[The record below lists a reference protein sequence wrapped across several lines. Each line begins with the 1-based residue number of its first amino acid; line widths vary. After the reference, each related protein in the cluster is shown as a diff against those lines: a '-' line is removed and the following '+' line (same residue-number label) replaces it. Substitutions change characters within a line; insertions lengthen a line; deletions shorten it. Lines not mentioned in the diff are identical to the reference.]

1 MILKVNKIVRI
12 IASVFTIVVMFNQSI
27 IAQPDTLWTRAYGG
41 TSDDHGAS
49 VQQTN
54 DGGFII
60 TGRTDSYGA
69 GSSDVWL
76 IKTDTN
82 GDTVW
87 SKTFGGSGEDFG
99 NDVQLTNDGG
109 YIVTASTFSFGSGG
123 SEAWLLRTDSNGDTL
138 WTKTIGGSG
147 GDWIVSV
154 QQTSDGGYITTGG
167 TRNFGANGADL
178 WIIRTDSNGNILWTK
193 LFGGTG
199 YDSGISIRPTIDN
212 GYILTGETNSFGSGD
227 FDIWLLKIDA
237 IGDTLWTRTLG
248 GSNWEYSKSL
258 QQMDDGGYIIAG
270 WTQSFGAGLTD
281 AWLIRTDANG
291 DTIWTHT
298 YGSSNWDKGY
308 SIQQTEDGGFVV
320 AGVTW
325 SFGAGSADVWLI
337 RTDNQGDT
345 IWTSTY
351 GGTNSDGSVSVV
363 YTSDGGLVL
372 IGWTESFGAG
382 GSDVWLIRLEGEI
395 DSGLVAYYPFNGNAN
410 DESVYENHGIVN
422 GATLTID
429 RFGNENSA
437 YEFDGIDDYIDIPYS
452 EYQQPPTISI
462 SCWVKKENIPDGF
475 ESILA
480 ANGGGDPSVD
490 DPYVLGVTD
499 SGYVSIGFEG
509 LPQQIMLSSENPLSL
524 NQWHHIVT
532 LFDDE
537 EDSARLYIDGILNDA
552 GYEPMMTLDTNT
564 LGLKVGT
571 YQLGSGAPLLEY
583 CFHGEID
590 DIMIFNRA
598 LTETEIDSLYHE
610 GGWNTAPEPPT
621 NLAAD
626 AAPAKVRLTWTAS
639 TSSDVSSYKIYRGT
653 SANPTTEIASVSST
667 TTSYDDTGLTNGT
680 TYYYRMT
687 AVKSSGLASSYTSDV
702 TVKPMPIWYVSTSG
716 SSSGFG
722 SSSSPLAA
730 IQAGIDSAS
739 TGDTVLVHPGTYV
752 ENINYNGKNIVVGS
766 LFLTTGDTS
775 YISQTAIDGNQSGS
789 VVTFE
794 SGEDSTTELSGFT
807 ITNGLQQFQN
817 QGGGVKCYF
826 SDPRLDNLFISNNEA
841 YDGGGLYIINSNS
854 LLTNLTFYNNT
865 AMADG
870 GGISFNS
877 SILHLTNSKI
887 IDNTAG
893 NKGGGFG
900 LSGGN
905 LICSNTLVYNNTSSV
920 GGAGIA
926 LSAHSEVTLINS
938 NIVQNSTSNYGGGTY
953 CQNGSVINL
962 LNSIVYDNNPE
973 NIYFSTGGDVN
984 LLNISNSLIGGGQND
999 IITNDYVNISW
1010 LSGNI
1015 DNNPLFSD
1023 TSTGDYTLSDY
1034 SPCIGAG
1041 ADIVEIGG
1049 TWYVAPDTDIY
1060 GNPRPNPAGSNPDM
1074 GAHEND
1080 QPSQRPK
1087 AGTIADG
1094 LGADVDWYNST
1105 TSSSANWA
1113 PFTDDSTVTY
1123 ELAIGSDSTAI
1134 SDILDWTSVGTDTFY
1149 TASGLSMT
1157 EGSTYYVSVRGTDM
1171 DSQVPDTTTTDGVTI
1186 DMTPPVITEV
1196 IEGSLTADID
1206 FQNSDTTLIIAWSG
1220 SDTASGISEYEYALG
1235 TTAGDTSTVN
1245 WTDAGINTDVTITGL
1260 SLTEGVTYYASV
1272 RAFDM
1277 AGNLS
1282 DVTSGDGITP
1292 DISAPYLGTVIDG
1305 LEVDLTFTG
1314 TADSLTASWTGFG
1327 DSLSGIAFYEAAVG
1341 LAAGDS
1347 SVVDWLSVGLD
1358 TFMVATGLSL
1368 QDGVI
1373 YYVSVRA
1380 TDDVGNRSDFA
1391 SSDGV
1396 MVDVSA
1402 PVAGTVIDGLEY
1414 DLDWTSDSTTLSA
1427 SWTGFSD
1434 AYSGIAYYEYAIGT
1448 TPGDSG
1454 VVDWTYNGDSTSVVN
1469 DSLSLISGTTY
1480 YVSVRATDAVG
1491 HVSLSASSDGIMV
1504 DTAKPL
1510 VFYVDEGGIGEDF
1523 DYQGTL
1529 VEMIVSWSG
1538 ADSLRRDLMRYEYA
1552 VGTSAGDTS
1561 TVNWTDAGTNTDV
1574 TITGLSL
1581 TEGVTYYASVRA
1593 FDMAGN
1599 LSDVTSGDGITPDIS
1614 APYLGTVIDGLE
1626 VDLTFTGTADSLTA
1640 SWTGFGDSL
1649 SGIAFYEAAVGLA
1662 AGDSSVVDWLSVG
1675 LDTFMVATG
1684 LSLQDGVIYYVS
1696 VRATDDVGN
1705 RSDFASSDGVMV
1717 DVSAPVAG
1725 TVIDVFEEDLICTS
1739 AGSDQVVNAGGGLN
1753 DVPNYY
1759 VNVRATD
1766 SIGKLGDKARFD
1778 GFDLDISDP
1787 VTITAINDQG
1797 SDIDWTSSTTTLAAV
1812 WSGFSDAYSG
1822 IEFYEY
1828 AIGTTS
1834 GGTNVIGWTDVDTA
1848 THVTNDGLDLDNGV
1862 TYFVSVR
1869 ATDLVYNVSDVATT
1883 DGVTVDTIAP
1893 VISVVFEG
1901 ATTQD
1906 EDYQGSDTTFMIG
1919 WDGSDDASGIDY
1931 YEYAVGSTPEGT
1943 DIVDWT
1949 NAGTATDVYITS
1961 LSLTEGTTYYGS
1973 VRAYDVAGNVSV
1985 VMSGDGITVDIT
1997 PPDTGVVI
2005 DGIETDLVYTGS
2017 GDSLTAT
2024 WTGYSDNLSGIDHY
2038 EYAVGS
2044 LPGESDIFTWIT
2056 VSMDTTATASD
2067 LSLDDAVVYYQ
2078 SVRATDLVGNVSEV
2092 ISSNG
2097 ITTDHTQPAT
2107 GSVVDGLEE
2116 DESWTNSSNTLH
2128 LSWSGFSDTTSGIQF
2143 YEYAFGT
2150 SEGSDDVIPWN
2161 NVGLQTGVTDTGLTL
2176 INDTTYYGSVRATDM
2191 VGNCSNL
2198 VSSDG
2203 ITVDLFEP
2211 TVGAPTEG
2219 SPADM
2224 DFQGSADTIAIF
2236 WPSSD
2241 EPQLASY
2248 EYCIGTTE
2256 SDSDVVSWTNVGIDT
2271 SVVAYDLSLSHA
2283 ATYFTSLRAYDLAGS
2298 QSLIVTSDGIT
2309 VDIFP
2314 PAVGS
2319 VIDGTVSDE
2328 DFTSSFN
2335 TLVATWSEF
2344 EDTVSGIQLY
2354 EYAVGTSPGAI
2365 DVMDWSSTGL
2375 NTSVTD
2381 ASFTLV
2387 DEQVYY
2393 VSVRATD
2400 NVDNVSDWIST
2411 DGITADHTGPEGYWT
2426 VDGDSVDIDQQ
2437 NYIDHFEGY
2446 WSLFTDGIS
2455 GLNRHE
2461 YALYDTTV
2469 AVYYLPWTDTGMD
2482 TSVVL
2487 TDLELSVDHVYQLYV
2502 RGVDNVENIGSMVKS
2517 DGVLVD
2523 QSAPAAPQNLIGFFS
2538 SERIKLV
2545 WDPSPEEDLAF
2556 YTVYAGTEQ
2565 APITEVL
2572 QTTTTEAESFVE
2584 GFQDGTTYYLR
2595 LTAVDI
2601 PGNESVFSDEVTGV
2615 PRQAVIM
2622 YTYPDTTAT
2631 LSEIDNQIAV
2641 HFSQPLTSTGSI
2653 SITSLA
2659 YPSMTVQSDYSE
2671 TDTSVVVS
2679 ISDPYASLDTLTL
2692 TISGVTDWAGDVTT
2706 DKVLTFTTYLLADYN
2721 SDFAVD
2727 VTDLTDFIYGWT
2739 NSDFGYE
2746 LGPVSGNVPHLIPEQ
2761 DGIYDLRDIMTF
2773 TRMWNWYHQTNPVQ
2787 LLARESFG
2795 PGLEFQQSER
2805 DLLFD
2810 FPEGAVAGQ
2819 VILQYPK
2826 STGDMRFIAGESS
2839 EERVEL
2845 SQKSLETGTILTE
2858 CGYFSASDSR
2868 QIRFTA
2874 ESTNRHDS
2882 QVLVTYMFLDIGG
2895 QVVSQGTIPVDVKA
2909 IPEVYALH
2917 QNYPNP
2923 FNPATTILYDLPED
2937 AYVNVSIYD
2946 ILGRTVRSLV
2956 SDRQEAGYHSARWF
2970 SKDDNGNIVG
2980 SGVYIYHLQA
2990 GSYSKTCKMI
3000 LVK

>member
-1 MILKVNKIVRI
+1 
-12 IASVFTIVVMFNQSI
+12 
-27 IAQPDTLWTRAYGG
+27 
-41 TSDDHGAS
+41 
-49 VQQTN
+49 
-54 DGGFII
+54 
-60 TGRTDSYGA
+60 
-69 GSSDVWL
+69 
-76 IKTDTN
+76 
-82 GDTVW
+82 
-87 SKTFGGSGEDFG
+87 
-99 NDVQLTNDGG
+99 
-109 YIVTASTFSFGSGG
+109 
-123 SEAWLLRTDSNGDTL
+123 
-138 WTKTIGGSG
+138 
-147 GDWIVSV
+147 
-154 QQTSDGGYITTGG
+154 
-167 TRNFGANGADL
+167 
-178 WIIRTDSNGNILWTK
+178 
-193 LFGGTG
+193 
-199 YDSGISIRPTIDN
+199 
-212 GYILTGETNSFGSGD
+212 
-227 FDIWLLKIDA
+227 
-237 IGDTLWTRTLG
+237 
-248 GSNWEYSKSL
+248 
-258 QQMDDGGYIIAG
+258 
-270 WTQSFGAGLTD
+270 
-281 AWLIRTDANG
+281 
-291 DTIWTHT
+291 
-298 YGSSNWDKGY
+298 
-308 SIQQTEDGGFVV
+308 
-320 AGVTW
+320 
-325 SFGAGSADVWLI
+325 
-337 RTDNQGDT
+337 
-345 IWTSTY
+345 
-351 GGTNSDGSVSVV
+351 
-363 YTSDGGLVL
+363 
-372 IGWTESFGAG
+372 
-382 GSDVWLIRLEGEI
+382 
-395 DSGLVAYYPFNGNAN
+395 
-410 DESVYENHGIVN
+410 
-422 GATLTID
+422 
-429 RFGNENSA
+429 
-437 YEFDGIDDYIDIPYS
+437 
-452 EYQQPPTISI
+452 
-462 SCWVKKENIPDGF
+462 
-475 ESILA
+475 
-480 ANGGGDPSVD
+480 
-490 DPYVLGVTD
+490 
-499 SGYVSIGFEG
+499 
-509 LPQQIMLSSENPLSL
+509 
-524 NQWHHIVT
+524 
-532 LFDDE
+532 
-537 EDSARLYIDGILNDA
+537 
-552 GYEPMMTLDTNT
+552 
-564 LGLKVGT
+564 
-571 YQLGSGAPLLEY
+571 
-583 CFHGEID
+583 
-590 DIMIFNRA
+590 
-598 LTETEIDSLYHE
+598 
-610 GGWNTAPEPPT
+610 
-621 NLAAD
+621 
-626 AAPAKVRLTWTAS
+626 
-639 TSSDVSSYKIYRGT
+639 
-653 SANPTTEIASVSST
+653 
-667 TTSYDDTGLTNGT
+667 
-680 TYYYRMT
+680 
-687 AVKSSGLASSYTSDV
+687 
-702 TVKPMPIWYVSTSG
+702 
-716 SSSGFG
+716 
-722 SSSSPLAA
+722 
-730 IQAGIDSAS
+730 
-739 TGDTVLVHPGTYV
+739 
-752 ENINYNGKNIVVGS
+752 
-766 LFLTTGDTS
+766 
-775 YISQTAIDGNQSGS
+775 
-789 VVTFE
+789 
-794 SGEDSTTELSGFT
+794 
-807 ITNGLQQFQN
+807 
-817 QGGGVKCYF
+817 
-826 SDPRLDNLFISNNEA
+826 
-841 YDGGGLYIINSNS
+841 
-854 LLTNLTFYNNT
+854 
-865 AMADG
+865 
-870 GGISFNS
+870 
-877 SILHLTNSKI
+877 
-887 IDNTAG
+887 
-893 NKGGGFG
+893 
-900 LSGGN
+900 
-905 LICSNTLVYNNTSSV
+905 
-920 GGAGIA
+920 
-926 LSAHSEVTLINS
+926 
-938 NIVQNSTSNYGGGTY
+938 
-953 CQNGSVINL
+953 
-962 LNSIVYDNNPE
+962 
-973 NIYFSTGGDVN
+973 
-984 LLNISNSLIGGGQND
+984 
-999 IITNDYVNISW
+999 
-1010 LSGNI
+1010 
-1015 DNNPLFSD
+1015 
-1023 TSTGDYTLSDY
+1023 
-1034 SPCIGAG
+1034 
-1041 ADIVEIGG
+1041 
-1049 TWYVAPDTDIY
+1049 
-1060 GNPRPNPAGSNPDM
+1060 
-1074 GAHEND
+1074 
-1080 QPSQRPK
+1080 
-1087 AGTIADG
+1087 
-1094 LGADVDWYNST
+1094 
-1105 TSSSANWA
+1105 
-1113 PFTDDSTVTY
+1113 
-1123 ELAIGSDSTAI
+1123 
-1134 SDILDWTSVGTDTFY
+1134 
-1149 TASGLSMT
+1149 
-1157 EGSTYYVSVRGTDM
+1157 
-1171 DSQVPDTTTTDGVTI
+1171 
-1186 DMTPPVITEV
+1186 
-1196 IEGSLTADID
+1196 
-1206 FQNSDTTLIIAWSG
+1206 
-1220 SDTASGISEYEYALG
+1220 
-1235 TTAGDTSTVN
+1235 
-1245 WTDAGINTDVTITGL
+1245 
-1260 SLTEGVTYYASV
+1260 
-1272 RAFDM
+1272 
-1277 AGNLS
+1277 
-1282 DVTSGDGITP
+1282 
-1292 DISAPYLGTVIDG
+1292 
-1305 LEVDLTFTG
+1305 
-1314 TADSLTASWTGFG
+1314 
-1327 DSLSGIAFYEAAVG
+1327 
-1341 LAAGDS
+1341 
-1347 SVVDWLSVGLD
+1347 
-1358 TFMVATGLSL
+1358 
-1368 QDGVI
+1368 
-1373 YYVSVRA
+1373 
-1380 TDDVGNRSDFA
+1380 
-1391 SSDGV
+1391 
-1396 MVDVSA
+1396 
-1402 PVAGTVIDGLEY
+1402 
-1414 DLDWTSDSTTLSA
+1414 
-1427 SWTGFSD
+1427 
-1434 AYSGIAYYEYAIGT
+1434 
-1448 TPGDSG
+1448 
-1454 VVDWTYNGDSTSVVN
+1454 
-1469 DSLSLISGTTY
+1469 
-1480 YVSVRATDAVG
+1480 
-1491 HVSLSASSDGIMV
+1491 
-1504 DTAKPL
+1504 
-1510 VFYVDEGGIGEDF
+1510 
-1523 DYQGTL
+1523 
-1529 VEMIVSWSG
+1529 
-1538 ADSLRRDLMRYEYA
+1538 
-1552 VGTSAGDTS
+1552 
-1561 TVNWTDAGTNTDV
+1561 
-1574 TITGLSL
+1574 
-1581 TEGVTYYASVRA
+1581 
-1593 FDMAGN
+1593 MAGN

-2024 WTGYSDNLSGIDHY
+2024 WTGFSDNLSGIDHY